1 MVYREHM
8 KKKLTKNIVISFC
21 GQLFVLILGIII
33 PRVLIINYGSDING
47 LISTVT
53 QIFTYMALLEAGIGQ
68 AARNAL
74 FKPIIEND
82 KKEISYVASVA
93 RNYFRKLTL
102 IYGLGV
108 LILSITV
115 PFILKSNVDKITIC
129 LIVLFQGFAGV
140 ISFYFIETQTIIL
153 NADGRGYVNNGINV
167 INQIVSYVAR
177 IVLAFAGVNVALLQF
192 TYLLITIAKV
202 FVYRGYFKKNY
213 GWIDYKIA
221 PKKEKLKDRNAYV
234 ITELAW
240 TIFSSTDMIVISTF
254 IGTKVSSVY
263 ALYKMVFSSLNVLL
277 NAVYIS
283 VAYILGQSFH
293 EDKQKYEELHDI
305 FTSTFLGIMTVLMSV
320 SYVMILPFVRLYTN
334 GVNDVRYIYKELPLI
349 FCLIQ
354 IISWSRYVTGNLTA
368 IAGYAKNTGRISLIE
383 AMTNVVLSV
392 VLVKRFG
399 IIGVGVAT
407 VVALPLKVVYCA
419 YLSDKKILKRSCKK
433 TISILGANYLLFSFF
448 VVGSNLININ
458 IVTFVDFIK
467 FGIIFTLIAS
477 LFGVIVNL
485 IANRD
490 CKKILR
496 IIIGKK

>member
-1 MVYREHM
+1 M

-153 NADGRGYVNNGINV
+153 NADGRGYVNNGITV
-167 INQIVSYVAR
+167 LNQIVSYDAR

-192 TYLLITIAKV
+192 TYLLIAIAKV

-213 GWIDYKIA
+213 GWIDY
-221 PKKEKLKDRNAYV
+221 
-234 ITELAW
+234 
-240 TIFSSTDMIVISTF
+240 
-254 IGTKVSSVY
+254 
-263 ALYKMVFSSLNVLL
+263 
-277 NAVYIS
+277 
-283 VAYILGQSFH
+283 
-293 EDKQKYEELHDI
+293 
-305 FTSTFLGIMTVLMSV
+305 
-320 SYVMILPFVRLYTN
+320 
-334 GVNDVRYIYKELPLI
+334 
-349 FCLIQ
+349 
-354 IISWSRYVTGNLTA
+354 
-368 IAGYAKNTGRISLIE
+368 
-383 AMTNVVLSV
+383 
-392 VLVKRFG
+392 
-399 IIGVGVAT
+399 
-407 VVALPLKVVYCA
+407 
-419 YLSDKKILKRSCKK
+419 
-433 TISILGANYLLFSFF
+433 
-448 VVGSNLININ
+448 
-458 IVTFVDFIK
+458 
-467 FGIIFTLIAS
+467 
-477 LFGVIVNL
+477 
-485 IANRD
+485 
-490 CKKILR
+490 
-496 IIIGKK
+496 